1 MKLREQIAVFINLG
15 YTFNYPFDVNNFI
28 NVIKSMYS
36 DLSIEEIELFFEF
49 PDGRFISKKPYHSL
63 YFHLGCS
70 INNTDTF
77 ITNNCLWW
85 DLEAFDIDGR
95 TEFIKFMERMGIMS
109 RGELKFTEIICYDN
123 NGDDDKYMEFKVNG
137 IYKKWH
143 LGFDIPNS
151 YIQRFALLCEELTTK
166 GKFTIY
172 DDGAQHFVLDYA
184 TEQELLN
191 FNAITM
197 LNRKFLIDANFFEH
211 PID

>member
-1 MKLREQIAVFINLG
+1 MNSKQIFLEDLKVFYDLNYKLKKGVTEEEIFSIYIIYLE
-15 YTFNYPFDVNNFI
+15 NFI
-28 NVIKSMYS
+28 DMPHFQYQIKNK
-36 DLSIEEIELFFEF
+36 LSPI
-49 PDGRFISKKPYHSL
+49 Y
-63 YFHLGCS
+63 YHLGLNMGDSNCV
-70 INNTDTF
+70 TD
-77 ITNNCLWW
+77 NCLWW
-85 DLEAFDIDGR
+85 DMEYFDIDGS
-95 TEFIKFMERMGIMS
+95 TEFIKFMERMGVMS

-172 DDGAQHFVLDYA
+172 DDGGQQFVLDYA
-184 TEQELLN
+184 TEQELLT